1 MVRLS
6 TSEFERCTVIV
17 VNWNGGDD
25 TAECLR
31 SLAGQTAEGVTV
43 DLLVVDNGST
53 DGSADMIERDFPD
66 VSLLRTGRNLGFG
79 GAVNRGIAAS
89 SGDYLILVNND
100 AVATPGFVDALLAPL
115 RVDPHVAAVTAR
127 ILLTG
132 RFEPAAPGDAG
143 AYRRSDNT
151 YWRRTTGPGVELLN
165 STGNVVSR
173 SGNGQDRS
181 WLVPADTDDSPV
193 GVFGFSGGGCALRRS
208 ALEDVGVFDE
218 SLFMYYEDTDLAW
231 RLRRNGWDVVY
242 AREATLRH
250 RHAGSS
256 GVTSRLFL
264 VNNVRNRVIVSAKN
278 GPPRM
283 VLAALWR
290 AVGSL
295 VKSALHVV
303 LRRDTAARRRLV
315 ASALGLLG
323 VVGRLPAAV
332 VARRRLDRH
341 SREPR
346 SMISDWVVD
355 D

>member
-1 MVRLS
+1 M
-6 TSEFERCTVIV
+6 

-31 SLAGQTAEGVTV
+31 SLTGQTVEGVDV

-53 DGSADMIERDFPD
+53 DGSADVIERDFPG
-66 VSLLRTGRNLGFG
+66 VSLLRTGTNLGFG
-79 GAVNRGIAAS
+79 GAVNRGIAAT
-89 SGDYLILVNND
+89 SGDYVVLVNND
-100 AVATPGFVDALLAPL
+100 AVAAPGFVDAVLAPL
-115 RVDPHVAAVTAR
+115 RTNPRVAAVTAR

-132 RFEPAAPGDAG
+132 LFEAAAAGEPG

-151 YWRRTTGPGVELLN
+151 YWRRTTGAGVELLN

-181 WLVPADTDDSPV
+181 WLVPVDDDDSPES
-193 GVFGFSGGGCALRRS
+193 VFGFSGGGCALRRS
-208 ALEDVGVFDE
+208 ALDDVGVFDE

-231 RLRRNGWDVVY
+231 RLRRSGWDVVY
-242 AREATLRH
+242 ARDATLRH

-264 VNNVRNRVIVSAKN
+264 VNNVRNRILVSVKN
-278 GPPRM
+278 APPRI
-283 VLAALWR
+283 VFAALGR
-290 AVGSL
+290 TLGSL
-295 VKSALHVV
+295 GKSAVQL
-303 LRRDTAARRRLV
+303 ARRRGGARGRFV

-323 VVGRLPAAV
+323 ALGRLPAAV

-346 SMISDWVVD
+346 SIISDWVVD